1 MTTLLHEQGPR
12 RSTDKLD
19 RVASFR
25 RVTAM
30 IATSNAANW
39 SGITSNDALADIDDG
54 QEIDQRVDLELANV
68 NPLHSSTLPRSATN
82 QSPPT
87 GKHIG
92 KLFFGLFFYFFSL
105 TNMLSPWLSAAP
117 SDFFFFCLPLSHR
130 HVQSCSLACCH
141 LGAAAA
147 WSLRITMSPR
157 LVHALLGCYRL
168 RTANSLVRLHSL
180 PVCTIILHWHRLHRG
195 IPVVGCLLHDL
206 CRPRLRRP
214 SSSQ

>member
-82 QSPPT
+82 QPPPT

-105 TNMLSPWLSAAP
+105 TNVLSAA
-117 SDFFFFCLPLSHR
+117 
-130 HVQSCSLACCH
+130 
-141 LGAAAA
+141 
-147 WSLRITMSPR
+147 
-157 LVHALLGCYRL
+157 
-168 RTANSLVRLHSL
+168 
-180 PVCTIILHWHRLHRG
+180 
-195 IPVVGCLLHDL
+195 
-206 CRPRLRRP
+206 LRRP
-214 SSSQ
+214 